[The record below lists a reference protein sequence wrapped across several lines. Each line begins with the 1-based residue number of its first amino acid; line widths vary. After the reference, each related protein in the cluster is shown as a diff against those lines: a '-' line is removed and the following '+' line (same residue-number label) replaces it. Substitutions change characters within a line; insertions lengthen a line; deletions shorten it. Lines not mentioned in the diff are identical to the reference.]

1 MAQQIYNEN
10 CYLWADN
17 QAELIGQFVATN
29 PLGVDIRDRF
39 VMYDQRTADLVTTN
53 KVTAIGSLVISMQP
67 AFDAFV
73 EYSKVWKVQ
82 LGAHLIANYKQQLE
96 TLVTFIK
103 DMEFSLSRPLRDLDD
118 VRVAMSCLVQIREN
132 SIE

>member
-1 MAQQIYNEN
+1 MA
-10 CYLWADN
+10 A
-17 QAELIGQFVATN
+17 
-29 PLGVDIRDRF
+29 
-39 VMYDQRTADLVTTN
+39 N
-53 KVTAIGSLVISMQP
+53 KVTAIGPLVISMQP

-82 LGAHLIANYKQQLE
+82 LGARLIANYKEQLE

-103 DMEFSLSRPLRDLDD
+103 DMEFSLGRTLRDLDD